1 MRPIFP
7 FCTETERRLSLTRWV
22 PLGSAMRENRGD
34 EQEMARKIDSDW
46 DIFLDL
52 TLATPGHLAE

>member
-1 MRPIFP
+1 
-7 FCTETERRLSLTRWV
+7 
-22 PLGSAMRENRGD
+22 MRENRGD

-52 TLATPGHLAE
+52 TLATPGLLAE